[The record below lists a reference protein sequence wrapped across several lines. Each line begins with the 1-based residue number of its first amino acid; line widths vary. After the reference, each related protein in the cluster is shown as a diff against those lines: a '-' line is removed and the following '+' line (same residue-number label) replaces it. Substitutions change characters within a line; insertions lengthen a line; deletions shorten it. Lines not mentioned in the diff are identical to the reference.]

1 MRIKKLYKNMEDEK
15 YEEDDGRGEE
25 LEDKQEDDG

>member
-1 MRIKKLYKNMEDEK
+1 MRIKKIYKNMEEEN